1 MVRITT
7 TDKRHHPRTESA
19 NVSGRARVTDRSYIR
34 GARLGHVR
42 FGVTYQNEDAFT
54 LTWDHGELIR
64 YEDGG
69 TKAVLAPNAHRSFA
83 TRDLV
88 RWGAPLALA
97 RSGHVLL
104 HAATASKCGSR
115 VAFVGRGGAGK
126 STLVRELQGHGW
138 EQLTDDVLAVDKNAR
153 AAPTAEAEL
162 RAWCN
167 EITSEVETAGA
178 IPYHELV
185 RRLNAKLKGAWGRL
199 EALTFLTVPRSPD
212 RRFSLTPLTG
222 HAVFQALVE
231 EGFGGSP
238 HPQAWKHQF
247 LVYGALTSNM
257 RAYVARA
264 PEGIEPMREALD
276 DLDVLASDG

>member
-1 MVRITT
+1 MVVPPV
-7 TDKRHHPRTESA
+7 DCHLALEGDS
-19 NVSGRARVTDRSYIR
+19 VQ
-34 GARLGHVR
+34 HVR
-42 FGVTYQNEDAFT
+42 FGVTHQDEDTFT
-54 LTWDHGELIR
+54 LTWEHGELIR

-69 TKAVLAPNAHRSFA
+69 ANAVLAPDAHRSFA

-97 RSGHVLL
+97 RCGHVLL

-167 EITSEVETAGA
+167 EVTPKVETTGA
-178 IPYHELV
+178 IPYHEIV
-185 RRLNAKLKGAWGRL
+185 RRLNAKLKDAWGRL
-199 EALTFLTVPRSPD
+199 DALAFLTVPRSSD
-212 RRFSLTPLTG
+212 RRFSRTQLTG
-222 HAVFQALVE
+222 HAVFQRLVE

-238 HPQAWKHQF
+238 HPQAWKLQF
-247 LVYGALTSNM
+247 LVYGALTSSV
-257 RAYVARA
+257 RAYVVRA
-264 PEGIEPMREALD
+264 PEGIAPMREALD
-276 DLDVLASDG
+276 DLDALASAR

>member
-1 MVRITT
+1 MANRSFVRG
-7 TDKRHHPRTESA
+7 E
-19 NVSGRARVTDRSYIR
+19 
-34 GARLGHVR
+34 RLEHVR

-54 LTWDHGELIR
+54 LTWEHGELIR

-69 TKAVLAPNAHRSFA
+69 AKAVLAPDAHRSFA

-97 RSGHVLL
+97 RCGHVLL
-104 HAATASKCGSR
+104 HAATASKYGSR

-126 STLVRELQGHGW
+126 STLVRDLQGHGW
-138 EQLTDDVLAVDKNAR
+138 KQLTDDVLAVNKDAR

-167 EITSEVETAGA
+167 EVTPKVQTTGA
-178 IPYHELV
+178 IPYQELV
-185 RRLNAKLKGAWGRL
+185 RRLNAKLKDAWGRL
-199 EALTFLTVPRSPD
+199 DALTFLTLPRSSD
-212 RRFSLTPLTG
+212 HRFSLTPLTG

-276 DLDVLASDG
+276 DLDALASAQ